1 MEPNQTTA
9 AVLWCDVVVY
19 NPEVVYK
26 PQIVTG
32 CQASKLDYA
41 ILTLEY

>member
-19 NPEVVYK
+19 NPEVV
-26 PQIVTG
+26 TG
-32 CQASKLDYA
+32 CQASKLDSA